1 LARRLWRAGITA
13 FYDDEGTIGS
23 RYARCDEIGT
33 PIDAT
38 IDETTPKDN
47 TVTIRDR
54 DSRRQ
59 IRLDIGKVVEFAA
72 EIKSGVPFDEASKH
86 LGGIPFKA

>member
-1 LARRLWRAGITA
+1 
-13 FYDDEGTIGS
+13 
-23 RYARCDEIGT
+23 
-33 PIDAT
+33 
-38 IDETTPKDN
+38 
-47 TVTIRDR
+47 VTIRDR

-72 EIKSGVPFDEASKH
+72 EIKSGVPFDEASKR